1 MRHFINRKSESN
13 FNLGPAVEAVINIE
27 NSGSNKLSSKS
38 NTIELNKFGGS
49 SQFYES
55 VTPIGITNTFEE
67 NILKPQDNCMLP
79 SPTIDR
85 PNKRRASIP
94 DSRVNKDITLE
105 IFDQGIENRQ

>member
-1 MRHFINRKSESN
+1 MRHFINRESVSN
-13 FNLGPAVEAVINIE
+13 FDLGPAVEAVINIE
-27 NSGSNKLSSKS
+27 NCDSNKLSSKS
-38 NTIELNKFGGS
+38 NTMALNKFGCS

-55 VTPIGITNTFEE
+55 VTPIGITNTLEE
-67 NILKPQDNCMLP
+67 NILKPQDNCTLP

-105 IFDQGIENRQ
+105 IFDQRVRN